1 MKQIRTIAVKRHT
14 NVECIPLTSQFVCS
28 VVRAQAKAEQVYN
41 LIHAALNSFNCN
53 SILETA
59 GGAVLLKGQSLD
71 DLEKDIEDAFETMGK
86 SEEAAALARPA
97 IEALL
102 ECSKTLNAIA
112 EAFEADC
119 ESIE

>member
-1 MKQIRTIAVKRHT
+1 MKTIRTIAVKRHT

-41 LIHAALNSFNCN
+41 LVSLALKSFNCN

-59 GGAVLLKGQSLD
+59 NGATLLKGQSLAN
-71 DLEKDIEDAFETMGK
+71 LEKDITDAFETMGS